1 MSIIPVY
8 SWLIQFHILDLKASL
23 NAHVYGQHLVVQTVP
38 AAINGHLTHQ
48 PKKALV
54 MSFQGTTGTGKN
66 LVAKV
71 VAENMYKEGMA
82 SNYVH
87 VLSATKHF
95 SRHENLTDYQASEI
109 LIRPLQCFNAYSHRL
124 YGQCIYI
131 CTQNS
136 VGGKL
141 VR

>member
-1 MSIIPVY
+1 M
-8 SWLIQFHILDLKASL
+8 

-71 VAENMYKEGMA
+71 VAENMYKEGTA

-95 SRHENLTDYQASEI
+95 SRHEDLKDYQASEI
-109 LIRPLQCFNAYSHRL
+109 YRW
-124 YGQCIYI
+124 
-131 CTQNS
+131 
-136 VGGKL
+136 
-141 VR
+141 